1 MLDLAVLQ
9 SVSMPKAASSSG
21 ESEAAEF
28 PFQETLCPLS
38 RSKNPSKP
46 NCQRTQKRAPHLP
59 VCFAAYRPSPTSRY
73 WSEGWYSASIFL
85 GQGFFLNYFQIFR
98 VNYFGEKRTPN
109 FPLPEPLSRQNPSKV
124 VQFNWIEPASHFPNP
139 KRF

>member
-46 NCQRTQKRAPHLP
+46 NCQRTQHHLNSKFIK
-59 VCFAAYRPSPTSRY
+59 VLS
-73 WSEGWYSASIFL
+73 SAE
-85 GQGFFLNYFQIFR
+85 R
-98 VNYFGEKRTPN
+98 VNSESACRVQHVFEKKTKIIMLRCMISAFG
-109 FPLPEPLSRQNPSKV
+109 Q
-124 VQFNWIEPASHFPNP
+124 I
-139 KRF
+139 